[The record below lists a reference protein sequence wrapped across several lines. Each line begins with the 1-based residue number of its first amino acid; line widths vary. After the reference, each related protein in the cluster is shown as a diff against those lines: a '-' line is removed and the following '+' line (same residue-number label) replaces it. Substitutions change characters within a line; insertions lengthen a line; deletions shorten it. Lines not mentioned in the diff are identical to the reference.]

1 MKIYIIGSGGVGGY
15 FGGKLAK
22 AGNDVTFLARGDH
35 FDAIKANGLTVK
47 NTDEDFI
54 IKPAKVIKDVS
65 EISNPD
71 LILFTVKTYDT
82 ESISKEL
89 VKYVN
94 ENTVII
100 TFQNGIDNDLKIK
113 DLIKNAQVYP
123 GIAYVVSAKTEPGV
137 ISQTGGLKKLVFGD
151 RESSSNGKL
160 KEIETLIR
168 NAGIDANVTEDI
180 VSDLWKKFIFINAFS
195 GMTSFYKQSIGD
207 VLKDEDKLKMY
218 EDCVRESINVA
229 KKLNVKLPETIF
241 EDTMKLSKDT
251 NPLAKSSLL
260 LDIENNRRNEIDSL
274 NGTLVRLGEENN
286 VEVRVNEK
294 IYKAIKD

>member
-195 GMTSFYKQSIGD
+195 GMTSFYKQTIGD
-207 VLKDEDKLKMY
+207 VLKDEEKLKMY